1 MQWRELSTVID
12 QILKDG
18 KDRIAQ
24 LQTYEKLRDQVLEWL
39 ARNEAR
45 LDAFEPVA
53 IDADIIKKQTDELK
67 VTANQFLISQRV

>member
-18 KDRIAQ
+18 KDRLAQ
-24 LQTYEKLRDQVLEWL
+24 LHTYEKLRDQVLEWL

-45 LDAFEPVA
+45 VESLEPVA

-67 VTANQFLISQRV
+67 VS